1 MRGGEM
7 PSTKTIRPV
16 TYEDDIGKFRTV
28 TDARGM
34 GAALLA
40 HCDQSDPDYQMAVLA
55 CLGLDRCTVDPERAR
70 ADFIAALTAAG
81 VFIREP

>member
-1 MRGGEM
+1 MRGGQM

-16 TYEDDIGKFRTV
+16 TYEEDIGRFRTV

-40 HCDQSDPDYQMAVLA
+40 HCDQGDPHYQMAALA
-55 CLGLDRCTVDPERAR
+55 CVGLENGATDPERAR
-70 ADFIAALTAAG
+70 ADFVAALTAAG